1 MKCKLYKKKM
11 FVSIYSLLIII
22 YVNVLFFK
30 INVVSTLVNLLNV

>member
-1 MKCKLYKKKM
+1 M
-11 FVSIYSLLIII
+11 FVSINSLLIII

>member
-1 MKCKLYKKKM
+1 M